1 MTEEE
6 VSKLYARLAI
16 QFDAMLATLL
26 SKKLV
31 LEEIIPDVRKEFYDS
46 LNEKK
51 VRTAKRIATY

>member
-26 SKKLV
+26 AKK
-31 LEEIIPDVRKEFYDS
+31 DCFWGH
-46 LNEKK
+46 
-51 VRTAKRIATY
+51 TT